1 MNWHHRLIVICI
13 TLVFSLLAAPALAF
27 VDSPVFTPAQ
37 PTSQQAVTA
46 NVRNGVCHA
55 LDITSPGSPP
65 LRIERVGQTIQII
78 VAGATH
84 LSGFCNVPVT
94 TDDFNLGVLPVGQYS
109 VEVWMVDAFYSYQQT
124 FLMSS
129 APLTVTAAA
138 PETIP
143 ASRPFLLMAFASLM
157 ALLATWA
164 LRRRGSTLILA
175 VILLL
180 PLAARAEDR
189 RLLVLLSDAPGTPT
203 PQMVVEPIS
212 FSSGYLGQLSSGFQ
226 AEDPIRAY
234 YLLTR
239 RAYGSF
245 KLWLLTNPEDPR
257 AKLERYVIIE
267 YPEGANLD
275 NALVAM
281 AADSHILAAF
291 TYEDLNWS
299 PLPVGQD
306 TPAAPVQPPTRTGSP
321 GQGWITDH
329 RFDRAW
335 LWAGGWSLVATIDNG
350 LQIDHPDLRSFDANG
365 NYLAGNFLTAYGV
378 DVGRVTDTDPY
389 AIDFNVDEREPVSSL
404 DPSLASCDTDGD
416 GWVVDLYAGHGT
428 HVAGLIGASHANS
441 DDTKGACMHCGISP
455 WRVSFLYCD
464 DDKVRSSTSGT
475 AIVAALTYASDV
487 GVQVAN
493 QSFGGAISQLDL
505 CAGQPN
511 YPWCLAMQHAE
522 QRGMLMVAAS
532 GNDRRKLNFPAL
544 DVRVAAVG
552 GLEPDKTIWND
563 RLDLPT
569 AMLRGECPDRVAAY
583 LERQGDECGSN
594 FTGTIPGERRQEV
607 VFAARNIYSTIY
619 TGQNWNPY
627 LQCGDSYGD
636 TDAGNG
642 RGECSGTSMSAPLYS
657 GLAGILRS
665 INPLVMPGNPES
677 TVDALGIRDA
687 IIENAAV
694 PGGLTTWDPKYGY
707 GIPNAE
713 GAVQTMLGA
722 VAGRTIKNRLTPLF
736 NLYGATATDW
746 AQVTVPQAAIALLI
760 NEEGAYA
767 SQGATVSAYPAFPG
781 GTSMAPPLP
790 APKAAMYV
798 LTTEYQPN
806 ASTPPLL
813 PLYWLDRA
821 RPTPLG

>member
-55 LDITSPGSPP
+55 LDITSPDSPP

-335 LWAGGWSLVATIDNG
+335 LWAFKSPIRVSAVPSANWTSVLVNRI
-350 LQIDHPDLRSFDANG
+350 IR
-365 NYLAGNFLTAYGV
+365 
-378 DVGRVTDTDPY
+378 
-389 AIDFNVDEREPVSSL
+389 
-404 DPSLASCDTDGD
+404 
-416 GWVVDLYAGHGT
+416 
-428 HVAGLIGASHANS
+428 GASPCS
-441 DDTKGACMHCGISP
+441 M
-455 WRVSFLYCD
+455 
-464 DDKVRSSTSGT
+464 
-475 AIVAALTYASDV
+475 
-487 GVQVAN
+487 
-493 QSFGGAISQLDL
+493 QS
-505 CAGQPN
+505 
-511 YPWCLAMQHAE
+511 
-522 QRGMLMVAAS
+522 
-532 GNDRRKLNFPAL
+532 
-544 DVRVAAVG
+544 
-552 GLEPDKTIWND
+552 
-563 RLDLPT
+563 
-569 AMLRGECPDRVAAY
+569 
-583 LERQGDECGSN
+583 
-594 FTGTIPGERRQEV
+594 
-607 VFAARNIYSTIY
+607 
-619 TGQNWNPY
+619 
-627 LQCGDSYGD
+627 
-636 TDAGNG
+636 
-642 RGECSGTSMSAPLYS
+642 
-657 GLAGILRS
+657 
-665 INPLVMPGNPES
+665 
-677 TVDALGIRDA
+677 
-687 IIENAAV
+687 NAAC
-694 PGGLTTWDPKYGY
+694 
-707 GIPNAE
+707 
-713 GAVQTMLGA
+713 
-722 VAGRTIKNRLTPLF
+722 
-736 NLYGATATDW
+736 
-746 AQVTVPQAAIALLI
+746 
-760 NEEGAYA
+760 
-767 SQGATVSAYPAFPG
+767 
-781 GTSMAPPLP
+781 
-790 APKAAMYV
+790 
-798 LTTEYQPN
+798 
-806 ASTPPLL
+806 
-813 PLYWLDRA
+813 
-821 RPTPLG
+821 